1 MACEESRGEQAVGII
16 AAEPGAQPAM
26 PCRTVGRWSAA
37 GEESPTSGKRSEVI
51 GPRDSPNDAEERA
64 GSEESINSKRA
75 KARSFLRGVVD

>member
-1 MACEESRGEQAVGII
+1 VSRQSGSSQRSLERSL
-16 AAEPGAQPAM
+16 
-26 PCRTVGRWSAA
+26 PCRTVGRWSTA

-75 KARSFLRGVVD
+75 KARSFFRGIVD